1 MVEES
6 IDNAVAQILRAF
18 GDVSLGTGVS
28 LREADVIDD
37 YGTDDERAAARGLD
51 ELDDWERISD
61 AEIEQHPSALCFMDD
76 AGLRF
81 HLPAYMR
88 FTLRRFRE
96 SDSMSTDATIYRL
109 CDPEEIERLRACL
122 THEQVNAI
130 RVFLSTCLNAGDDW
144 LDVSDVPLAMRLW
157 QGDQS
162 AAADLRDIQN
172 ARVSAANQLV
182 RDFTELDE
190 VMQQKWLS
198 GDLTVAEQEQFCR
211 LIQNAGRK
219 SSQNA
224 GRQPSI
230 VTVSTA
236 AAARSAGLVMLLAA
250 ILCAGAG
257 ISLYFRQRQ
266 DGIWWLPGVVGI
278 GVAVVALL
286 LDFRRQRR
294 DAE

>member
-61 AEIEQHPSALCFMDD
+61 AEIEQHPSALCFMDA

-122 THEQVNAI
+122 THEQINAI
-130 RVFLSTCLNAGDDW
+130 RVFLSTCLNVGDEW
-144 LDVSDVPLAMRLW
+144 LDVADVPLAMRLW

-190 VMQQKWLS
+190 AMQQKWLS
-198 GDLTVAEQEQFCR
+198 GDLTVAEQEQIGR

-219 SSQNA
+219 SS
-224 GRQPSI
+224 I
-230 VTVSTA
+230 VTGSSA
-236 AAARSAGLVMLLAA
+236 AAARTAGLVMLLAA

-266 DGIWWLPGVVGI
+266 DRMWWLPGVVGI